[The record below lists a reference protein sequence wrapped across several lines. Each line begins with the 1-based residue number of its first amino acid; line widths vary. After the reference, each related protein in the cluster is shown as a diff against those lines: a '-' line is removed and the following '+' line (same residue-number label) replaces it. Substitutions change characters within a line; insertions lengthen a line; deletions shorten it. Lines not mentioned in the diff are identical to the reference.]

1 MQNLGPHAR
10 PTIPESAFS
19 QPPGV
24 SLHPEVWGAAL
35 HRYTNLNFFSW
46 GFQSTLV
53 LPLTSHIMFWLKN
66 NEMFLSDLNRVGIGW
81 KGCCCRSHLSLSFLK
96 LRGTLVSAAPAP
108 IMCTNV
114 ACTASHSFLCVFPLL
129 GVCLCSNGFLQLP
142 CLTVPRAC
150 PSIVPFFFFHLFLL
164 VGG

>member
-66 NEMFLSDLNRVGIGW
+66 NEMFLRDLNCVGIGW
-81 KGCCCRSHLSLSFLK
+81 KGCCCWSHLPLSFLK
-96 LRGTLVSAAPAP
+96 LRGTLVSAARRL
-108 IMCTNV
+108 
-114 ACTASHSFLCVFPLL
+114 SCVQTLHARLSLLPVCFPSSRSPLL
-129 GVCLCSNGFLQLP
+129 LQRLSSVALPYCTPGLSFNCS
-142 CLTVPRAC
+142 
-150 PSIVPFFFFHLFLL
+150 FFFFHLFLL